1 MNAIFPEE
9 SLPTEWASYTTMD
22 ATWYTDKA
30 AARATVDEAK
40 PSG

>member
-1 MNAIFPEE
+1 VNAIFPEE
-9 SLPTEWASYTTMD
+9 SLPPEWANYTVID

-30 AARATVDEAK
+30 AARSSVDELK